1 MKVADYHRQGLR
13 RYVDAPPEGYQPLG
27 EEARRGVH
35 RVAFFAQVADGQ
47 LADVRFTSSKRCRK
61 LLALADVAAER
72 LQGQPAQGFH
82 LEADDLLAF
91 FAEERDKAK
100 MAERLSLI
108 FEALH
113 LPSFQ

>member
-61 LLALADVAAER
+61 LLALADVTAER
-72 LQGQPAQGFH
+72 LVGQPYPNFRLDVNG
-82 LEADDLLAF
+82 LLAF
-91 FAEERDKAK
+91 FAEERDQAK
-100 MAERLSLI
+100 MADRASLI
-108 FEALH
+108 AEALH
-113 LPSFQ
+113 LQEGV